1 MTLFF
6 SSPIGLGHITRDVA
20 IVKEIANLFNYYDFT
35 LITGSKAFDFIC
47 TDNYLSENSKVNV
60 NVNVHNLYSPPEFSI
75 DKGMLKSNFVWLL
88 KYVSYFRKSKG
99 KVKRLISASG
109 IDRKEYPLIITD
121 EDFASLSVGQD
132 LNIPRILI
140 TDILRTHFIRNGM
153 FSSIE
158 KYLNNSMCNLI
169 KSSDCVIIPE
179 SGDNHDN
186 LFYVGPIVRE
196 IKTTRDELRKRFSFS
211 KFTIL
216 VTTGGTS
223 AGDYLTKRALESFT
237 RLQRRYDCDL
247 VVSSFSSNIS
257 SHRKENESYMN
268 IGFVN
273 NIHEYVYAADL
284 VISLA
289 GKSTIDES
297 SVYGTPGIFIP
308 IKNHFEQEARAKEMG
323 FSYEDIDKLDSI
335 MEEYLSGFRLKK
347 EKKVSNGAASA
358 AKLIA
363 EYLNK

>member
-6 SSPIGLGHITRDVA
+6 SSPIGLGHITRDIA
-20 IVKEIANLFNYYDFT
+20 IVKEIAKSFNYYDFEF
-35 LITGSKAFDFIC
+35 ITGSKAFDFIS
-47 TDNYLSENSKVNV
+47 NENDISGELKFLA
-60 NVNVHNLYSPPEFSI
+60 HNLYFPPEFSI
-75 DKGMLKSNFVWLL
+75 DEGRLKNSLVWLL
-88 KYVSYFRKSKG
+88 KYVSYFRKSKI
-99 KVKRLISASG
+99 KVKKLISASG
-109 IDRKEYPLIITD
+109 IDLDTYPLIITD
-121 EDFASLSVGQD
+121 EDFASLSVGKD

-140 TDILRTHFIRNGM
+140 TDILGTHFIGNGIL
-153 FSSIE
+153 SGIE

-179 SGDNHDN
+179 PGDNRDN

-196 IKTTRDELRKRFSFS
+196 IKASRDELRKKFLFN

-223 AGDYLTKRALESFT
+223 AGDYLTKKTIESFT
-237 RLQRRYDCDL
+237 RLKKRFDCDL
-247 VVSSFSSNIS
+247 VISFSSTIS
-257 SHRKENESYMN
+257 PNDKGDKSCRN

-284 VISLA
+284 VISIA

-297 SVYGTPGIFIP
+297 LVYGTPGIFIP
-308 IKNHFEQEARAKEMG
+308 IKNHFEQEDRAREMG
-323 FSYEDIDKLDSI
+323 FSYEDINKLDTI
-335 MEEYLSGFRLKK
+335 MEENLSGFRLKK
-347 EKKVSNGAASA
+347 ENMASNGVAKAAM
-358 AKLIA
+358 LIN

>member
-6 SSPIGLGHITRDVA
+6 SSPIGLGHITRDIA
-20 IVKEIANLFNYYDFT
+20 IVKEIAKSFNYYDFEF
-35 LITGSKAFDFIC
+35 ITGSKAFDFIS
-47 TDNYLSENSKVNV
+47 NENDASAESKFLA
-60 NVNVHNLYSPPEFSI
+60 HNLYFPPEFSI
-75 DKGMLKSNFVWLL
+75 DEGRLKNSLVWLL
-88 KYVSYFRKSKG
+88 KYVSYFRKSKI
-99 KVKRLISASG
+99 KVKKLISASG
-109 IDRKEYPLIITD
+109 IDLDTYPLIITD
-121 EDFASLSVGQD
+121 EDFASLSVGKD

-140 TDILRTHFIRNGM
+140 TDILGTHFIGNGIL
-153 FSSIE
+153 SGIE

-179 SGDNHDN
+179 PGDNRDN

-196 IKTTRDELRKRFSFS
+196 IKTSRDELRKKFLFN

-223 AGDYLTKRALESFT
+223 AGDYLTKKTIESFT
-237 RLQRRYDCDL
+237 RLKKRFDCDL
-247 VVSSFSSNIS
+247 VISFSSTIS
-257 SHRKENESYMN
+257 LDDKGDKSCRN

-297 SVYGTPGIFIP
+297 LVYGTPGIFIP
-308 IKNHFEQEARAKEMG
+308 IKNHFEQEDRAREMG
-323 FSYEDIDKLDSI
+323 FSYEDIHRLDSI
-335 MEEYLSGFRLKK
+335 IEENLLGFRLKK
-347 EKKVSNGAASA
+347 EKMMSNGVAKA
-358 AKLIA
+358 AKLIN

>member
-6 SSPIGLGHITRDVA
+6 SSPIGLGHITRDIA
-20 IVKEIANLFNYYDFT
+20 IAKEIAKSFNYYDFEF
-35 LITGSKAFDFIC
+35 ITGSKAFDFIC
-47 TDNYLSENSKVNV
+47 NENESSEESKFNA
-60 NVNVHNLYSPPEFSI
+60 HNLYFPPEFSI
-75 DKGMLKSNFVWLL
+75 DEGRLKNSFVWLL
-88 KYVSYFRKSKG
+88 KYVSYFRKSKI
-99 KVKRLISASG
+99 KVKKFLSTRG
-109 IDRKEYPLIITD
+109 INLETSPLIITD
-121 EDFASLSVGQD
+121 EDFASLSVGKD

-140 TDILRTHFIRNGM
+140 TDILRTRFIKTKVLSN
-153 FSSIE
+153 IE

-196 IKTTRDELRKRFSFS
+196 IRTTRDELRKRFSFN
-211 KFTIL
+211 KITIL
-216 VTTGGTS
+216 ITTGGTS
-223 AGDYLTKRALESFT
+223 AGDYLIKRTVESFA
-237 RLQRRYDCDL
+237 RLQKRFDCDL
-247 VVSSFSSNIS
+247 VTSFSSDIS
-257 SHRKENESYMN
+257 LNDQGDKFCRN

-297 SVYGTPGIFIP
+297 LVYGTPGIFIP
-308 IKNHFEQEARAKEMG
+308 IKNHFEQEDRARGMG
-323 FSYEDIDKLDSI
+323 FSYEDINKLDTI
-335 MEEYLSGFRLKK
+335 MEENLSGFRL
-347 EKKVSNGAASA
+347 EKGKRASNGVTMA
-358 AKLIA
+358 AKLIN

>member
-6 SSPIGLGHITRDVA
+6 SSPIGLGHITRDIA
-20 IVKEIANLFNYYDFT
+20 IVKEIAKSFNYHDFSF
-35 LITGSKAFDFIC
+35 ITGSKAFDFIC
-47 TDNYLSENSKVNV
+47 NENDSSEESKVNA
-60 NVNVHNLYSPPEFSI
+60 HNLYFPPEFSI
-75 DKGMLKSNFVWLL
+75 DEGRLNNSFLWLL
-88 KYVSYFRKSKG
+88 KYVSYFRKSKR
-99 KVKRLISASG
+99 KAKKWISTSG
-109 IDRKEYPLIITD
+109 IKRDTYPLIITD
-121 EDFASLSVGQD
+121 EDFASLSVGKD

-140 TDILRTHFIRNGM
+140 TDILRTHFTRNGIL
-153 FSSIE
+153 SGIE

-179 SGDNHDN
+179 CGDNRDN

-196 IKTTRDELRKRFSFS
+196 IKASRDELRKRLSFN

-223 AGDYLTKRALESFT
+223 AGDYLTKKTLESFT
-237 RLQRRYDCDL
+237 RIRKRHDCDL
-247 VVSSFSSNIS
+247 VVSFTSNIS
-257 SHRKENESYMN
+257 LNDKRDKSYRN

-297 SVYGTPGIFIP
+297 LVYGTPGIFIP
-308 IKNHFEQEARAKEMG
+308 IKNHFEQEDRARELG
-323 FSYEDIDKLDSI
+323 FSYEDINKLDTI
-335 MEEYLSGFRLKK
+335 MEGKLSGFRLEN
-347 EKKVSNGAASA
+347 EKRMPNGVAEA

-363 EYLNK
+363 GYLNK

>member
-6 SSPIGLGHITRDVA
+6 SSPIGLGHITRDIA
-20 IVKEIANLFNYYDFT
+20 IVKEIAKSFNYYDFSF
-35 LITGSKAFDFIC
+35 ITGSKAFDFISIEN
-47 TDNYLSENSKVNV
+47 DSSEESKFSA
-60 NVNVHNLYSPPEFSI
+60 HDLYFPPEFSI
-75 DKGMLKSNFVWLL
+75 DEGRLNNSFLWLL
-88 KYVSYFRKSKG
+88 KYVSYFRKSKK
-99 KVKRLISASG
+99 KVKKWLSTSDMER
-109 IDRKEYPLIITD
+109 DTNPLIVTD
-121 EDFASLSVGQD
+121 EDFASLSVGKD
-132 LNIPRILI
+132 LNITRILI
-140 TDILRTHFIRNGM
+140 TDILRTHFIRNGIL
-153 FSSIE
+153 SGIE

-247 VVSSFSSNIS
+247 VVSFSSNIS
-257 SHRKENESYMN
+257 LHGRENESYMN

-297 SVYGTPGIFIP
+297 LVYGTPGIFIQ

-323 FSYEDIDKLDSI
+323 FSYEDINKLDSI
-335 MEEYLSGFRLKK
+335 MEENLSSFRLKK